1 MSKKEREAFESSLK
15 NRMTEFPKHL
25 SYAKYSKIDK
35 TSCEVLSRYYS
46 PAVTNIK
53 CTKTGLQMDE
63 YSIFNPFNW
72 RANETEFN
80 KGMKIVGATEDF
92 KLTGKKG
99 PYNFLFSKQF
109 EKKSEHETNM
119 VSAIVV
125 DRFMNLHRRSLNNLF
140 IESNDLYD
148 SLLLADIS
156 RISIDD
162 AFMNKVLKNQKYEEC
177 SWYEFSN
184 YSFLGKFGEITNSA
198 EIQLGDRV
206 RFRNG
211 FIHVPFEKNKE
222 SISWFVISFV
232 DDDDPENEH
241 DFHFVTCASSTDK
254 DNGYL
259 LYALSTSTKPLS
271 IKEAF
276 SVNKNYVKTEEFM
289 ANLSN
294 ETTDL
299 ENICKKCGH
308 AGSRFLMQLWCNAMI
323 YQESQTDYVMHNI
336 PLKESKAWLKNTIY
350 LGINEE
356 FICKPSSDKR
366 AHYRCGYFKMC
377 ESDFY
382 VNKRGQYIW
391 VRPTYVHRELISGN
405 RKLSE
410 SCVTLEEA

>member
-1 MSKKEREAFESSLK
+1 
-15 NRMTEFPKHL
+15 
-25 SYAKYSKIDK
+25 
-35 TSCEVLSRYYS
+35 
-46 PAVTNIK
+46 
-53 CTKTGLQMDE
+53 
-63 YSIFNPFNW
+63 
-72 RANETEFN
+72 
-80 KGMKIVGATEDF
+80 MKIVGATEDY
-92 KLTGKKG
+92 KLTGKMG
-99 PYNFLFSKQF
+99 PYNYLFSKQF
-109 EKKSEHETNM
+109 EKKSGHEAD
-119 VSAIVV
+119 VISAMLI
-125 DRFMNLHRRSLNNLF
+125 DRTMNLHRRSLNNLF

-148 SLLLADIS
+148 SLLLADTSKIT
-156 RISIDD
+156 IDD

-184 YSFLGKFGEITNSA
+184 YSFVGKFGEITNSA

-222 SISWFVISFV
+222 SISWFTISFV
-232 DDDDPENEH
+232 DEDNPETEH
-241 DFHFVTCASSTDK
+241 DFYFVTNANTED
-254 DNGYL
+254 GGFV
-259 LYALSTSTKPLS
+259 LYALSNSMYNPCS
-271 IKEAF
+271 IKETMP
-276 SVNKNYVKTEEFM
+276 NEKYVKSEEFM

-294 ETTDL
+294 ETTDIK
-299 ENICKKCGH
+299 NILNKCGGV
-308 AGSRFLMQLWCNAMI
+308 ASSRFLMQLWCNAMI

-350 LGINEE
+350 LGVNEE
-356 FICKPSSDKR
+356 FVCKPGSDKR

-382 VNKRGQYIW
+382 VNKRGQYVW